1 MGLDCENK
9 IKGKQIIT
17 IMDTTEINCS
27 SKNNRIVNEEGLGF
41 LSDNRTKGFLVHPGY
56 CLDANTLEP
65 LGIAG
70 ARMIARQA
78 GGSLIAHELRDI
90 TNKESDKWFSEP
102 KKLRD
107 GVLKEAAHNVFVFD
121 CEADIYEVLSE
132 IKNETTD
139 FVIRGRFDRKVI
151 NADPRRKTIAD
162 QLRGVR
168 TKRQIEFYKRLKE
181 GKKEKIKAWVKYTR
195 VNVLKPGKT
204 DKVYIENIKPNI
216 EINVVEVK
224 QIGAKSNSEKIR
236 WVLLTTMAV
245 NSFEQAFEIVNK
257 YKSRWKIEELFR
269 VMKKEGFDIESSE
282 LESGK
287 SIRKLSLFIMEAALK
302 VEQLKLARDGNS
314 NLKTEDVFDK
324 EETKLLEL
332 LNKAYEGATEKQ
344 KNPYEKENLAWA
356 SWIIARMGGWK
367 GYQSQ
372 RPPGPIT
379 FFRGLQ
385 RFQTAFFTYKLTK
398 E

>member
-1 MGLDCENK
+1 MGSDCENK

-17 IMDTTEINCS
+17 IMDTTEINCDQ
-27 SKNNRIVNEEGLGF
+27 KNNRVVKEEGLGF
-41 LSDNRTKGFLVHPGY
+41 LSDNKTKGFHLHPGY

-70 ARMIARQA
+70 ARIIARQE
-78 GGSLIAHELRDI
+78 GGSLKAKELRDI
-90 TNKESDKWFSEP
+90 TEKESDKWFSEP

-107 GVLKEAAHNVFVFD
+107 SVLKEAAHNVFVFD

-132 IKNETTD
+132 ISNDRTD
-139 FVIRGRFDRKVI
+139 LVIRGRFDRKVI
-151 NADPRRKTIAD
+151 NDDPRRKTIAD
-162 QLRGVR
+162 QFRGVK
-168 TKRQIEFYKRLKE
+168 TKRKIEFYKRHKD

-195 VNVLKPGKT
+195 VSLLKPQK
-204 DKVYIENIKPNI
+204 DKKYIENIKPSI
-216 EINVVEVK
+216 ELNVVEVK
-224 QIGAKSNSEKIR
+224 QIGTKNNSEKIR
-236 WVLLTTMAV
+236 WVLLTTMEV
-245 NSFEQAFEIVNK
+245 NSFEQAFEIVNI

-302 VEQLKLARDGNS
+302 VEQLKLARDGDS
-314 NLKTEDVFDK
+314 NIKTEDVFDK

-385 RFQTAFFTYKLTK
+385 SFQTAFFTYRLTK

>member
-1 MGLDCENK
+1 SVWRCQTRKKGAALKSKLVENKSCSIHSLSQDRSEVIGYYRFLNNQKVDEEEIIRCMGLDCENK

-17 IMDTTEINCS
+17 IIDTTEINCS

-139 FVIRGRFDRKVI
+139 FVI
-151 NADPRRKTIAD
+151 
-162 QLRGVR
+162 
-168 TKRQIEFYKRLKE
+168 
-181 GKKEKIKAWVKYTR
+181 
-195 VNVLKPGKT
+195 
-204 DKVYIENIKPNI
+204 
-216 EINVVEVK
+216 
-224 QIGAKSNSEKIR
+224 
-236 WVLLTTMAV
+236 
-245 NSFEQAFEIVNK
+245 
-257 YKSRWKIEELFR
+257 
-269 VMKKEGFDIESSE
+269 
-282 LESGK
+282 
-287 SIRKLSLFIMEAALK
+287 
-302 VEQLKLARDGNS
+302 
-314 NLKTEDVFDK
+314 
-324 EETKLLEL
+324 
-332 LNKAYEGATEKQ
+332 
-344 KNPYEKENLAWA
+344 
-356 SWIIARMGGWK
+356 
-367 GYQSQ
+367 
-372 RPPGPIT
+372 
-379 FFRGLQ
+379 
-385 RFQTAFFTYKLTK
+385 
-398 E
+398 